1 MAEYIEREKAIA
13 ICQSYYEHCLEMH
26 DYCGDSVAYDIR
38 SDIQKLPTTDVVE
51 VVRCKDCEKWDTSNK
66 LLNTCACTRWSQSM
80 PYPRLTSPDDY
91 CSYGVRKEGAE
102 K

>member
-1 MAEYIEREKAIA
+1 MPEYIKFEPLRNEILNDDFDCD
-13 ICQSYYEHCLEMH
+13 IINHFL
-26 DYCGDSVAYDIR
+26 GIVDS
-38 SDIQKLPTTDVVE
+38 QPTADVVE

-91 CSYGVRKEGAE
+91 CSYGRRKEGAAE
-102 K
+102 